1 MQLTAIGVDL
11 GGTRIKIVAIDTTGE
26 VLHQVYVPTQD
37 EGDAAW
43 RENVLKSVAEVRK
56 TLSLQGGV
64 VIGLSAPGVSNGDN
78 TAIAFMPG
86 RLQGLEGLVWA
97 DQFDC
102 GAWVVNDAVAAL
114 VAENRAGAAVGKKNV
129 VLLTLGTGVGGAIL
143 IDGRPYSGA
152 FNKAGHLG
160 HLTLNSHG
168 DADITGIPGSLEDAI
183 GNCTIH
189 KRSLGRYRYTHE
201 LLDDYHKG
209 DYFAQWVWLTSVRNL
224 AVGIA
229 SLTNILS
236 PEIVLLGGG
245 ITEAGDDLF
254 KPLERFMALYEWR
267 LQGNKAVI
275 QKARFGDFAGAIGAA
290 YFALEQHNTNNR

>member
-1 MQLTAIGVDL
+1 MSLTAIGVDL
-11 GGTRIKIVAIDTTGE
+11 GGTRIKIVAIDASGE

-37 EGDAAW
+37 EGDGAW

-64 VIGLSAPGVSNGDN
+64 VIGLSAPGVSSGDN

-86 RLQGLEGLVWA
+86 RLQGLENLVWA
-97 DQFDC
+97 EQFGC

-114 VAENRAGAAVGKKNV
+114 VAEHRAGAAKDYKNV

-143 IDGRPYSGA
+143 IDGRPYGGA

-160 HLTLNSHG
+160 HLTLNSDG
-168 DADITGIPGSLEDAI
+168 EPDITGIPGSLEDAI

-189 KRSLGRYRYTHE
+189 KRSLGRYQQTHD
-201 LLDDYHKG
+201 LLADYHKG
-209 DYFAQWVWLTSVRNL
+209 DYFAQWVWLTSVRSL

-236 PEIVLLGGG
+236 PELVLLGGG
-245 ITEAGDDLF
+245 ITEAGDALF
-254 KPLERFMALYEWR
+254 KPLESFMALYEWR
-267 LQGNKAVI
+267 LQGNKTEI
-275 QKARFGDFAGAIGAA
+275 KKAQFGDFAGAMGAA
-290 YFALEQHNTNNR
+290 FFALDKHNNR